1 MEFLSEM
8 NDLFKVIE
16 EYTPEKKRKVLIMS
30 DDTIPDMVSDKKLY
44 PVVTELFIRY
54 RKLSLSLVFITKSHF
69 LVPKHIRQSSSH
81 AVIMKILNR

>member
-69 LVPKHIRQSSSH
+69 LVPKHIRQSSH